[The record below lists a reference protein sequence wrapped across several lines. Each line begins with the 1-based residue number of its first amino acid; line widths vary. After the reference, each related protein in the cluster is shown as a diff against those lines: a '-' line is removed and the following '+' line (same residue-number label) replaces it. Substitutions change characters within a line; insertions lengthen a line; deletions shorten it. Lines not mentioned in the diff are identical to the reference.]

1 MQIQQR
7 KRRREVSISFLT
19 FNLIHDFYL
28 DKKKAAPAAELG
40 VRDQDNSELR
50 LLGSWAPGPWK
61 QSIDYTI
68 PVNVQEKSN
77 NYKYAAGE
85 WMDHPGDANVHRKT
99 DKECAERDKLSASR
113 VSDLRRAAEC
123 HRQVRHHA

>member
-1 MQIQQR
+1 MQILLR
-7 KRRREVSISFLT
+7 KRKREVSSSFLI
-19 FNLIHDFYL
+19 FNIINLSYL
-28 DKKKAAPAAELG
+28 DKKKAAPTAELG
-40 VRDQDNSELR
+40 VREQDNSELR

-77 NYKYAAGE
+77 NYKYPAGE

-99 DKECAERDKLSASR
+99 AKEYAERDKLSASR

-123 HRQVRHHA
+123 HRQVRHHV